1 MRVRWEA
8 DALLD
13 LSSLREY
20 IQRDNPAAARKTGQ
34 RIIECIDLLREQ
46 PFLGAPGRI
55 HKTRELVVSKTPYTV
70 IYHITEEVISILR
83 IFHQAQKWPKIK

>member
-1 MRVRWEA
+1 MRVRWEEG
-8 DALLD
+8 ALLN

-34 RIIECIDLLREQ
+34 RFIECIDLLQEQ

-55 HKTRELVVSKTPYTV
+55 HKTRELVVSKTPYTI
-70 IYHITEEVISILR
+70 IYHTTVDVISILR
-83 IFHQAQKWPKIK
+83 VFHQSRKWQNTK